1 MLTLIGVLM
10 LAEYA
15 SHPLELWAAPRQP
28 PQAYADLVRDIGEGP
43 TSVIFEFPT
52 GNMEDPEYLY
62 YSTFHWQYLV
72 NGYSGFFPP
81 SYQKI
86 VNAVRGFPDETSM
99 NVIRSHGVRYLV
111 IHGEWLYGAR
121 YEELVAELDRRPDL
135 KLVSRHP
142 WQRQDKHAEISVY
155 RVGVSSDAISR

>member
-1 MLTLIGVLM
+1 
-10 LAEYA
+10 
-15 SHPLELWAAPRQP
+15 
-28 PQAYADLVRDIGEGP
+28 
-43 TSVIFEFPT
+43 
-52 GNMEDPEYLY
+52 MEDPEYLY

-121 YEELVAELDRRPDL
+121 YDELIAELDRRPGREAGLAPPLAARGQARRDQRL
-135 KLVSRHP
+135 PRRVS
-142 WQRQDKHAEISVY
+142 A
-155 RVGVSSDAISR
+155 DAISR